1 MRRRRR
7 SPGRRTVSRA
17 PSFARAGGR
26 SSWAGLLA
34 GRERG
39 PHGPAVLAIVVVGRV
54 VDPTFRT
61 GTAQQDGQSANALT
75 ADFTS
80 TGPKTFTGTVMVDE
94 LCTVTGKAKRH
105 MKVALRV
112 GCSNGSIVKIR
123 GRLDPATETMEGTF
137 AEFRQRRLRHRGT
150 FALSRQDGSSST
162 TTSSTL

>member
-61 GTAQQDGQSANALT
+61 GTGDRGDRHGAVLAPAARRAQAL
-75 ADFTS
+75 AF
-80 TGPKTFTGTVMVDE
+80 PAHPIVAAIPPGT
-94 LCTVTGKAKRH
+94 
-105 MKVALRV
+105 
-112 GCSNGSIVKIR
+112 
-123 GRLDPATETMEGTF
+123 RLERSRPAG
-137 AEFRQRRLRHRGT
+137 
-150 FALSRQDGSSST
+150 
-162 TTSSTL
+162 